1 MAYRK
6 LSLKGFVQEFKS
18 VSEGPYQRRF
28 CFVLGAGASKTSGI
42 KTGEELVDIW
52 DKELEIR
59 NPEEHETWKKEQGI
73 TEKNKY
79 NFYSSYYE
87 RRFERDNGK
96 QYRDG
101 YNFLETMMEKAHP
114 SSGYVNL
121 ALLMSQ
127 KMHNIVIT
135 TNFDHLLEDSLVQYA
150 QTMPMVIGHEKLA
163 PHALHQTS
171 RPTVIKIHRD
181 LLLDPI
187 NRPGELDRLNSE
199 WEEVLEYIF
208 SQYHPVFVGYAGND
222 NSVMDFLNQ
231 NVDKFNSGKWR
242 YPYWMIYGIQ
252 EPEGKVRKF
261 LEGTNGYLIQHKG
274 FDQVFALLCRSVN
287 TMPPDEETFLKKA
300 KEHYEAI
307 LDSIEEILKEYKD
320 SATEIVDLV
329 GADTDTDI
337 GSGSEDNS
345 ASASYIKSV
354 MLISD
359 GKYDNALAEAR
370 KTVQYEPQNA
380 RYRNNLGIILHAMH
394 RYDEALAEKEKAVVL
409 EPDNARYHDTLSTT
423 LHAMHRYD
431 EALAEAQKAVELE
444 PNSARYHNGLGI
456 TLHAMHRYDEALEE
470 KKKAVVLEPDN
481 ARYHDSLSTTLHE
494 MHRYNEALAEAQKAV
509 ELEPNNARYHNE
521 LGTTLHEMHR
531 YDEALEEKKKA
542 IALEPN
548 NSKYYES
555 LGTTLFIMHC
565 YEESL
570 VETQK
575 AVELEPNNAQ
585 YHNSLGI
592 TLNAMKR
599 YDEALEE
606 KKKAVKLD
614 PGSAGYHSSLGITLD
629 AMGYHDEAVAEK
641 KKAIALEPD
650 NARYYE
656 SLSTT
661 LHEMHLYEEALVAAQ
676 KAVELEPNNA
686 KYHNSVGITLYVM
699 GRYDEALKEIQTSVD
714 LSPDNEEYTSSLE
727 ILKSKIDPKEP
738 Q

>member
-320 SATEIVDLV
+320 SSTEVVDPV
-329 GADTDTDI
+329 GADTDI
-337 GSGSEDNS
+337 GSSSEDDS

-359 GKYDNALAEAR
+359 GKYDSALVEAR
-370 KTVQYEPQNA
+370 KTVQYEPKNA

-394 RYDEALAEKEKAVVL
+394 RYEEALTEKKKAVEL
-409 EPDNARYHDTLSTT
+409 EPDNARYHDNLSTT
-423 LHAMHRYD
+423 LHAMHRYEEALAEAQKAVELEPNNARYHDSLSATLHVMNRYD

-444 PNSARYHNGLGI
+444 PNSARYHNSVGI
-456 TLHAMHRYDEALEE
+456 TLNAMHRYEEALTE
-470 KKKAVVLEPDN
+470 KKKAVELEPDN
-481 ARYHDSLSTTLHE
+481 ARYHESLSTTFHE
-494 MHRYNEALAEAQKAV
+494 MHRHEEALIEAQKAV
-509 ELEPNNARYHNE
+509 ELEPNNARYHNG
-521 LGTTLHEMHR
+521 LGVTLHEMHR
-531 YDEALEEKKKA
+531 YEDALIEK
-542 IALEPN
+542 E
-548 NSKYYES
+548 
-555 LGTTLFIMHC
+555 
-565 YEESL
+565 
-570 VETQK
+570 K
-575 AVELEPNNAQ
+575 AVELEPDNARYHESLSATLHEMHRYEEALAESQ
-585 YHNSLGI
+585 KAMELDPDDARYHNSLGI
-592 TLNAMKR
+592 TL
-599 YDEALEE
+599 
-606 KKKAVKLD
+606 
-614 PGSAGYHSSLGITLD
+614 
-629 AMGYHDEAVAEK
+629 
-641 KKAIALEPD
+641 
-650 NARYYE
+650 YE
-656 SLSTT
+656 V
-661 LHEMHLYEEALVAAQ
+661 H
-676 KAVELEPNNA
+676 
-686 KYHNSVGITLYVM
+686 
-699 GRYDEALKEIQTSVD
+699 RYDEALKEVQKALE
-714 LSPDNEEYTSSLE
+714 LSPDNEEYIKNME
-727 ILKSKIDPKEP
+727 KIKSKIDPRDP